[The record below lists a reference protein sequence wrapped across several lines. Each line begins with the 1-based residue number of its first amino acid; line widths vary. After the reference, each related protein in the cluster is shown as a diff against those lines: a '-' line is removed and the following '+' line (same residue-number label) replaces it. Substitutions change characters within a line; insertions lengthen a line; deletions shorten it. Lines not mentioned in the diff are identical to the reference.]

1 MVSRCGTGCYT
12 IHHQRKL
19 AREQLHKAADG
30 TDKQAAQEK
39 FDVFDSSLPRELQ
52 VCQMFCIMW
61 WPSGIVIHNCR
72 LQAASKKHATLA
84 KEFLTSMPA
93 LRKEAILAEL
103 AKWDQVQEALCLKDH
118 MPTWGV

>member
-1 MVSRCGTGCYT
+1 MKEYSQSRWRTGCYT

-52 VCQMFCIMW
+52 VCRMFCIMW
-61 WPSGIVIHNCR
+61 WWSSGIVIHSCW
-72 LQAASKKHATLA
+72 LQAASKKHATLS

-103 AKWDQVQEALCLKDH
+103 AKWDQVQEALSFKI
-118 MPTWGV
+118 